1 MNPHTSIAGA
11 ELSAIEKSLNWV
23 ILHGPQDRVPKS
35 VVILTDSKVSLY
47 LIRQRKPKAY
57 SSSTF
62 IIQDHIMKIKD
73 KGWELALQWVPSH
86 CGILGNEVA
95 DQTANEAHNLDIID
109 DYHIEM
115 EELKVMLRE
124 TAHQKW
130 AAQWDTQK
138 DFSSLGNIKPN
149 LGVWSHTRHRKRPI
163 DVVMTRFRLNSTK
176 LNKHMHMFGLKQT
189 RNCENCNLGEVED
202 VQHVM
207 LFCPKYAENRNIM
220 KEKLQALGIQYLT
233 IGNLLGGA
241 NCDEPTKEKINQITG
256 EYIEKSLRW
265 KEL

>member
-1 MNPHTSIAGA
+1 
-11 ELSAIEKSLNWV
+11 
-23 ILHGPQDRVPKS
+23 
-35 VVILTDSKVSLY
+35 
-47 LIRQRKPKAY
+47 
-57 SSSTF
+57 
-62 IIQDHIMKIKD
+62 
-73 KGWELALQWVPSH
+73 
-86 CGILGNEVA
+86 
-95 DQTANEAHNLDIID
+95 
-109 DYHIEM
+109 
-115 EELKVMLRE
+115 
-124 TAHQKW
+124 
-130 AAQWDTQK
+130 
-138 DFSSLGNIKPN
+138 
-149 LGVWSHTRHRKRPI
+149 
-163 DVVMTRFRLNSTK
+163 
-176 LNKHMHMFGLKQT
+176 MFGLKQT